1 MPNIN
6 VIDDHFKIN
15 DVQPELVLLTKKF
28 ICVGDE
34 KLIHASKPC
43 KVYKWLNLG
52 ATVYSNGSI
61 VFTIFFRGVSES
73 DRVTWIDH
81 LTPIIR
87 EIYGQETADWYRKH
101 IEDMLINRGVG
112 LSATIELKCNITHPT
127 ISILINIVPE
137 KK

>member
-15 DVQPELVLLTKKF
+15 GVQPELVLLTKKF
-28 ICVGDE
+28 VCVGDE
-34 KLIHASKPC
+34 KLIRASKPC

-61 VFTIFFRGVSES
+61 VFTIFFHGVSES

-101 IEDMLINRGVG
+101 IEDTFNQPWGWVIGNYR
-112 LSATIELKCNITHPT
+112 IEMQYNTPNNM
-127 ISILINIVPE
+127 ILINIVPD